1 MFGLTIE
8 CNFIKKKH
16 MERVKF
22 VFFIFLILVLVSCK
36 TSKKALDNPA
46 NTDLLKGVVHTE
58 GDCGVY
64 LSIQIEGQELKAFP
78 ANLPEEFKK
87 DGLKI
92 KFLSTPSRAPQPA
105 GCIVD
110 KVISVEQVEVLK

>member
-1 MFGLTIE
+1 
-8 CNFIKKKH
+8 
-16 MERVKF
+16 MERVI
-22 VFFIFLILVLVSCK
+22 FFIFLVLVLVSCK
-36 TSKKALDNPA
+36 TSKKAMDNPT
-46 NTDLLKGVVHTE
+46 NTDLLKGVVHTG

-64 LSIQIEGQELKAFP
+64 LSLLIEGQEQKAFP

-92 KFLSTPSRAPQPA
+92 KFLSSPSRAPQPA